1 MAFRRHAAGLLDGES
16 NRSRHTVALDGTVL
30 RRSFDNFRDRKA
42 AQLLHAFDT
51 EFGLVFAHVDI
62 DEMSNETPAV
72 QQLLGELHV
81 AHSTITIDALHCQKT
96 FVVAA
101 QAQAQA
107 IIQLKDNQPGLVQN
121 AEATCARQQPTSSET
136 SITKARN
143 WRETR
148 TVDVFSAAHAVAD
161 TEWKH
166 LIKDVVR
173 VTRDVLHRS
182 ARTGLWSTTA
192 EVAYYLTGFDASAG
206 QAGSAIRNH
215 WRIEN
220 SLHYTRDV
228 TFQEDQSRIRCNPG
242 IFARIR
248 SFAYNIL
255 RRNQTTT
262 FNQQRYAAA
271 LAELDALAEWNSS

>member
-1 MAFRRHAAGLLDGES
+1 M
-16 NRSRHTVALDGTVL
+16 
-30 RRSFDNFRDRKA
+30 
-42 AQLLHAFDT
+42 
-51 EFGLVFAHVDI
+51 
-62 DEMSNETPAV
+62 V
-72 QQLLGELHV
+72 Q
-81 AHSTITIDALHCQKT
+81 S
-96 FVVAA
+96 
-101 QAQAQA
+101 
-107 IIQLKDNQPGLVQN
+107 
-121 AEATCARQQPTSSET
+121 AEATCACQQPTSSET

-143 WRETR
+143 RRETR
-148 TVDVFSAAHAVAD
+148 TVDVFSATRAVAD

-166 LIKDVVR
+166 LIKGVVR

-182 ARTGLWSTTA
+182 ARTGFWSTTS
-192 EVAYYLTGFDASAG
+192 EVAYYLSGFDASAS

-271 LAELDALAEWNSS
+271 LAGLNALAEWNSS